1 MFLLDHQISIFPFLV
16 FLEQIVE
23 KRGRIEYMH
32 VLETEF
38 LVKEHKTQW
47 RNIRNAATQQRLV
60 YEATIRELKR
70 GAAASSSTLVQ
81 RPESLN
87 APGTVSIR
95 ATTQKRRTTGL

>member
-1 MFLLDHQISIFPFLV
+1 
-16 FLEQIVE
+16 
-23 KRGRIEYMH
+23 MH

-38 LVKEHKTQW
+38 LIKVHKTQL

-70 GAAASSSTLVQ
+70 DAAASVSTLVH

-87 APGTVSIR
+87 VPGPVSNR
-95 ATTQKRRTTGL
+95 ATTQKRLTTGL